1 MAGGNKKDLI
11 YCEKC
16 HKTLKRGEFYQSN
29 NLEKYPDYGTIPIC
43 KKCLT
48 MHVNNWDPDTFTPI
62 LKEVDVPYIPEE
74 WNKLLASYGKDPRKV
89 TGMTILGRYLSKMKL
104 RQWNDFRWKDTE
116 FLAQLAE
123 KELRETLE
131 RQGKDIQEI
140 TVAVEESKA
149 ILPNPN
155 PEPSTE
161 KTFEEVVFGTSNPV
175 EVDTGTGFIREEPS
189 KTAEELGLT
198 DEDILYLKLRWGKTY
213 KPEDWIWLERFYRNF
228 EKTYDIQTAGHKD
241 TLMKLA
247 KVSLRLDQLI
257 DLGDI
262 EAAQKTEKMY
272 NSLMKSGSFTALQNK
287 QEQQQ
292 GIDSIGE
299 IVALCESKG
308 FIPRY
313 YVDSPKDKVDRVLQD
328 MQEYTRSLI
337 MEETNIGDLIENAVK
352 QIQLDKEREQNL
364 EELSEEEAF
373 EESLFS
379 ENKTYLTDNDFHEFS
394 TFEEELAEQDAEL
407 EEREWH

>member
-1 MAGGNKKDLI
+1 MAADKNDLI
-11 YCEKC
+11 YCQKC

-29 NLEKYPDYGTIPIC
+29 NLEKYPDGGTIPIC

-48 MHVNNWDPDTFTPI
+48 MHVDNWNPETFTPI

-74 WNKLLASYGKDPRKV
+74 WNKLLESYGKDKRKV

-104 RQWNDFRWKDTE
+104 KQFKDYRWKDTE
-116 FLAQLAE
+116 FLQELAE
-123 KELRETLE
+123 KRLRESME

-140 TVAVEESKA
+140 TTAIEEQKAV
-149 ILPNPN
+149 I
-155 PEPSTE
+155 PEKS
-161 KTFEEVVFGTSNPV
+161 FEEVVFAEGAPAEDTTSPF
-175 EVDTGTGFIREEPS
+175 GFTQPDQGQ
-189 KTAEELGLT
+189 TATELGLT
-198 DEDILYLKLRWGKTY
+198 EEDVLYLKLRWGKSYT
-213 KPEDWIWLERFYRNF
+213 PEDWIWLERFYRNF

-257 DLGDI
+257 DIGDI
-262 EAAQKTEKMY
+262 EGAQKTEKMY

-299 IVALCESKG
+299 IVAICEAKG

-313 YVDSPKDKVDRVLQD
+313 YTDTPKDKVDRVLQD

-352 QIQLDKEREQNL
+352 QIALDKEREQDL
-364 EELSEEEAF
+364 DDLSDEDAL

-379 ENKTYLTDNDFHEFS
+379 KEKTYLTDNDFHEFS
-394 TFEEELAEQDAEL
+394 SFEEELAEQDAEA
-407 EEREWH
+407 EKSWH

>member
-1 MAGGNKKDLI
+1 MDSTPNKKDLV

-29 NLEKYPDYGTIPIC
+29 NLDKYPDGGTIPIC

-48 MHVNNWDPDTFTPI
+48 MHIDNWNPETFTPI
-62 LKEVDVPYIPEE
+62 LKEIDVPYIPKE
-74 WNKLLASYGKDPRKV
+74 WNSLLAKYGQDKRKV

-104 RQWNDFRWKDTE
+104 KQYNQYRWKDTE
-116 FLAQLAE
+116 FLQELAD
-123 KELRETLE
+123 KELREVME

-140 TVAVEESKA
+140 TLALEEQKA
-149 ILPNPN
+149 ILP
-155 PEPSTE
+155 EE
-161 KTFEEVVFGTSNPV
+161 KTFEEVVFAPA
-175 EVDTGTGFIREEPS
+175 EEETGFTGPAPEPEES
-189 KTAEELGLT
+189 TDDLGLT
-198 DEDILYLKLRWGKTY
+198 EEDVRYLKLRWGKSY
-213 KPEDWIWLERFYRNF
+213 KPMEWIWLERFYRNF
-228 EKTYDIQTAGHKD
+228 EKTYDIQTAGHRD

-257 DLGDI
+257 DIGDI

-299 IVALCESKG
+299 IVAICESKG

-313 YVDSPKDKVDRVLQD
+313 YIDTPKDQVDRLLQD
-328 MQEYTRSLI
+328 MQNYTRSLI
-337 MEETNIGDLIENAVK
+337 MEETNIGDLIENAVR
-352 QIQLDKEREQNL
+352 QIQIDKEREL
-364 EELSEEEAF
+364 EADQDISDEDAL

-379 ENKTYLTDNDFHEFS
+379 EDRSYLSDNDFQEFAD
-394 TFEEELAEQDAEL
+394 FEEGL
-407 EEREWH
+407 EELDEQEMQSWH